1 MSHVDGQVKKRVE
14 LNDDIK
20 EPGMYHVVFLNDD
33 STPMDFVV
41 QVLMEIFGKSE
52 NDAIKIMMKV
62 HNEGDAIAGTYV
74 EDIAITKSE
83 TTRRVALANGFPL
96 TTKVQPA

>member
-1 MSHVDGQVKKRVE
+1 
-14 LNDDIK
+14 
-20 EPGMYHVVFLNDD
+20 
-33 STPMDFVV
+33 MDFVV